1 MTLLKPALLALIL
14 AGPAYA
20 DEVTDAATAF
30 IKSPVQQNLLDDMLS
45 PEMVL
50 AQMQANAGGALSED
64 QISVLVRIVTEELTA
79 IRPMMEEAMIEGAA
93 AAFTID
99 EINALNEFYN
109 SELGGSAMS
118 KMTPYMQSTMGTLG
132 PAIQAMQQN
141 IARRAQE
148 ALQ

>member
-1 MTLLKPALLALIL
+1 MTLLKPALLALVL